1 MAEFDVDCSG
11 LKMICNGKVIRE
23 DVLLSSQNIKVSQ
36 PFKFVISL
44 YPNFLLFPCT
54 NEKSAYMA
62 FIPHNH
68 YQILYLYFS
77 VFQLVSTNCFSYFI
91 QDFIVFDTV
100 FFKLI
105 IKMMILIFGI
115 VLSNLIIMS

>member
-44 YPNFLLFPCT
+44 YPNLLLFPCT

-91 QDFIVFDTV
+91 QDFIVFDTA
-100 FFKLI
+100 FK
-105 IKMMILIFGI
+105 KKYIFQT
-115 VLSNLIIMS
+115 NN